1 MVWIVSSRKFPVAVV
16 GRRDWET
23 VVSGTT
29 KMTASGGEMAY
40 LSRRNNHEKL
50 AKGGGGGM
58 FWSLRKERSPGRL
71 LDVWM
76 FDRATP

>member
-1 MVWIVSSRKFPVAVV
+1 MWTVSSGRFPVAVV

-40 LSRRNNHEKL
+40 LSRRSNHEKL
-50 AKGGGGGM
+50 AKGVGGWNVLESEEGEESREALGC
-58 FWSLRKERSPGRL
+58 
-71 LDVWM
+71 LDV
-76 FDRATP
+76 